1 MAKPSHETEAAL
13 LAAGEAVIRESGFS
27 GLSLRRVAAR
37 AGVNLGMFPYLFG
50 TKEVFVRKVSQRIY
64 DNFFQGF
71 SLATSRSGRPI
82 ENLRR
87 GLIQLGR
94 FIRDNRRLG
103 LSLATDVLGRHAAAR
118 GFIARN
124 LPRHAI
130 VIVRLVRAAQ
140 RDHSLA
146 RVPLPMALGHLMGC
160 IAGPPLFV
168 GLVEAS
174 GVALPARLALPFIR
188 HAVLSDAAIER
199 RVDLALAGLNPAA
212 GLKVRA

>member
-13 LAAGEAVIRESGFS
+13 IAAGEAVIRESGFS

-37 AGVNLGMFPYLFG
+37 AGVNLGMFPYVFG

-64 DNFFQGF
+64 DDFFQGF
-71 SLATSRSGRPI
+71 SLATSRTGRPI
-82 ENLRR
+82 ESLRR
-87 GLIQLGR
+87 GLVQLGR
-94 FIRDNRRLG
+94 FIRENRRLG
-103 LSLATDVLGRHAAAR
+103 LSLATDVMGRHAAAR

-140 RDHSLA
+140 RDGSLI

-160 IAGPPLFV
+160 VAGPPLFV
-168 GLVEAS
+168 GMVEA
-174 GVALPARLALPFIR
+174 GGFALPARLALPFVR
-188 HAVLSDAAIER
+188 HAVLSDAAIEQ
-199 RVDLALAGLNPAA
+199 RVDLALAGLRPGARRGA
-212 GLKVRA
+212 RA